1 MAIFDKLIGRRSPDA
16 ALKRAQGL
24 SERGEADRA
33 FALFA
38 RAARA
43 GLPEAELRV
52 GRLYLEG
59 SGVPR
64 SQTEGMRWL
73 ERAASHG
80 LVEAQS
86 LLATLYM
93 HGFGAA

>member
-1 MAIFDKLIGRRSPDA
+1 
-16 ALKRAQGL
+16 
-24 SERGEADRA
+24 
-33 FALFA
+33 
-38 RAARA
+38 
-43 GLPEAELRV
+43 LPEAELRV
-52 GRLYLEG
+52 GPLYLEG